1 MKKLSSTLLLV
12 ALTFFAFAQKDK
24 LRYCK
29 YTFTD
34 NGNELCTAI
43 QSNSFK
49 SDKEAAF
56 SINKLLEPL
65 GLKANF
71 ILVPCANI
79 KNCAATI
86 YKEKRYI
93 VYDLAFMQDIQNA
106 TKNNWTS
113 ISIMG
118 HELGH
123 HLNGHTL
130 SATSLAQTRNDE

>member
-1 MKKLSSTLLLV
+1 MKKISSTLLLV

-56 SINKLLEPL
+56 SINKLLDYVMNNPEDGFTSAKLMP
-65 GLKANF
+65 
-71 ILVPCANI
+71 PQP
-79 KNCAATI
+79 AA
-86 YKEKRYI
+86 
-93 VYDLAFMQDIQNA
+93 Q
-106 TKNNWTS
+106 
-113 ISIMG
+113 ISI
-118 HELGH
+118 
-123 HLNGHTL
+123 L
-130 SATSLAQTRNDE
+130 SHWRS